1 MLQTFWG
8 IRVWKLIC
16 ICNWTPQNVSN
27 YVYSLQTMIFL
38 ISSWPWLLTN
48 KLILQTLPTY
58 ITSWEDFKL
67 LSSKSSF
74 CYRPILLGSRIM
86 FLFFSLL
93 LLWFCCNYFT
103 VWTGVYKY
111 ESVSFARLDWGSII
125 QWSSSE
131 SSLLSSDPGLN
142 YIGHNLIMYMFFSCS
157 CCLLPKPMQTTI

>member
-86 FLFFSLL
+86 FLFFPCYCYDFVVTTLL
-93 LLWFCCNYFT
+93 FGLVYINMNLSVLQDLIEDLLFNGLHLNLVCY
-103 VWTGVYKY
+103 
-111 ESVSFARLDWGSII
+111 RLI
-125 QWSSSE
+125 
-131 SSLLSSDPGLN
+131 LV
-142 YIGHNLIMYMFFSCS
+142 
-157 CCLLPKPMQTTI
+157 